1 MSSKSRLRSQIV
13 TSNSHASEG
22 ALIADQLRRAF
33 YGTAWH
39 GPSVMELLE
48 EIDATTAAAK
58 PIANVHSIWE
68 LLLHIEVWDR
78 AAIVRLGGEK
88 SQPTGT
94 DNFPLPPTKPTAAA
108 WQRAITN
115 AKRTHDALVK
125 VVAPLSEEQLHKRCP
140 GKRYDLCHLLHG
152 VVQHELYHAGQ
163 IAILKKAAEV
173 SGLRS

>member
-1 MSSKSRLRSQIV
+1 M
-13 TSNSHASEG
+13 TSNSHASEA

-125 VVAPLSEEQLHKRCP
+125 VVAPLSEEQLRKRCP